1 MPSTKFRATA
11 LVIDD
16 EPDITA
22 LYELSLERIGV
33 QAVTAGCVKAAL
45 AALTDGRRFDL
56 CITDLRLPDGNGL
69 DVVRHIQQQPFEV
82 PVAVVTA
89 YGDVDA
95 AIGALKA
102 GAFDFVTKPLAL
114 DRLKELVEH
123 ALRLKP
129 RQVVAPE
136 ATAASPS
143 DPLIGDSPPMH
154 ALRKLVDKVA
164 RTQAPVF
171 IHGES
176 GTGKELIARRIH
188 SQGPRAA
195 APFVPVNCGA
205 MPPDL
210 IESELFGHRKG
221 SFTGAVSDKPGLFR
235 AAHGG
240 TLFLDEVAELPL
252 PVQVKLLRVLQERAV
267 RPVGAVEEESV
278 DVRVLSA
285 SHKNLGELV
294 QAGQFRHDL
303 FYRLNVIQID
313 VPPLRER
320 ASDIPRL
327 AEGILQRLA
336 KRDAIPVPALSPE
349 ASMALLGY
357 AFPGNVRELENLL
370 ERCVALSDGQQ
381 LAAEDLLLDSTRIV
395 PVAQAALDV
404 HALEGEANG
413 EPSTAKILQVLESHR
428 WNRTRAAEAL
438 GMTLRQLRYRLA
450 KLQG

>member
-1 MPSTKFRATA
+1 
-11 LVIDD
+11 
-16 EPDITA
+16 
-22 LYELSLERIGV
+22 
-33 QAVTAGCVKAAL
+33 
-45 AALTDGRRFDL
+45 
-56 CITDLRLPDGNGL
+56 
-69 DVVRHIQQQPFEV
+69 
-82 PVAVVTA
+82 
-89 YGDVDA
+89 
-95 AIGALKA
+95 
-102 GAFDFVTKPLAL
+102 
-114 DRLKELVEH
+114 
-123 ALRLKP
+123 
-129 RQVVAPE
+129 
-136 ATAASPS
+136 
-143 DPLIGDSPPMH
+143 MH

-188 SQGPRAA
+188 THGPRTA

-221 SFTGAVSDKPGLFR
+221 SFTGAVNDKPGLFR

-252 PVQVKLLRVLQERAV
+252 PMQVKLLRVLQERTV
-267 RPVGAVEEESV
+267 RPVGAVEEEAV

-285 SHKNLGELV
+285 SHKNLGDLV
-294 QAGQFRHDL
+294 QSGQFRHDL

-320 ASDIPRL
+320 AQDIPLLADCILRRL
-327 AEGILQRLA
+327 AQRDGIAVPTLSLGA
-336 KRDAIPVPALSPE
+336 RDA
-349 ASMALLGY
+349 LLRY
-357 AFPGNVRELENLL
+357 DFPGNVRELENLL
-370 ERCVALSDGQQ
+370 ERCVALSDSGVLQ
-381 LAAEDLLLDSTRIV
+381 AEHLLLDTFKAPQPSFRPSGFGDV
-395 PVAQAALDV
+395 GAAA
-404 HALEGEANG
+404 HG
-413 EPSTAKILQVLESHR
+413 EPSIAQILQVLETHR

>member
-1 MPSTKFRATA
+1 MA

-16 EPDITA
+16 EPDIIA
-22 LYELSLERIGV
+22 LYELSLERMGV
-33 QAVTAGCVKAAL
+33 QAVKAVSVQEALDAL
-45 AALTDGRRFDL
+45 AGAARFDF
-56 CITDLRLPDGNGL
+56 CITDLRLPDGSGL
-69 DVVRHIQQQPFEV
+69 DVVRHIQQRSLDL

-102 GAFDFVTKPLAL
+102 GAFDFVTKPLSL
-114 DRLKELVEH
+114 ERLRELVAH
-123 ALRLKP
+123 AVRLKP
-129 RQVVAPE
+129 AWAP
-136 ATAASPS
+136 AAANPVGGAN
-143 DPLIGDSPPMH
+143 DPLVGTSPPMQ

-188 SQGPRAA
+188 TQGPRAA

-205 MPPDL
+205 LPPDL
-210 IESELFGHRKG
+210 VESELFGHRKG

-252 PVQVKLLRVLQERAV
+252 PVQVKLLRVLQERTV
-267 RPVGAVEEESV
+267 RPVGAVEEEAV

-285 SHKNLGELV
+285 SHKNLGERV
-294 QAGQFRHDL
+294 QSGQFRHDL

-320 ASDIPRL
+320 TADIALL
-327 AEGILQRLA
+327 ADCILQRLA
-336 KRDAIPVPALSPE
+336 KRDGGVVPALTDG
-349 ASMALLGY
+349 AKQALLQYG
-357 AFPGNVRELENLL
+357 FPGNVRELENLL
-370 ERCVALSDGQQ
+370 ERCVALSDTPVLG
-381 LAAEDLLLDSTRIV
+381 AEHLLLDPPKSAPAGFR
-395 PVAQAALDV
+395 ASGDAGMHEAA
-404 HALEGEANG
+404 GG
-413 EPSTAKILQVLESHR
+413 EPSAARILQVLEAHR